1 MSNLLVTSNITL
13 NLQRPNSNVVV
24 YAKQYDMISRVVNAS
39 LVSGA
44 EVWDPPAGCEIV
56 VMYTKPDGKMGIYDV
71 ADGYP
76 EYSDQ
81 KTYEIGDRVIHNGY
95 IYSCQVAILVPEA
108 WTAGHWNFIS
118 TATPAVAKTGTGKIR
133 ITLAEQA
140 LNVEGN
146 VHVEISFYQSS
157 TRLTTLSFT
166 ISVEK
171 GVPNDDALKSDN
183 YFNILSGMIQ
193 NLLGASSYPPQID
206 PTTRNWIIWNADKMP
221 PGPEVTDYSSV
232 GPQGIKGD
240 KGDQGWSI
248 VSVTK
253 TGGTGAEGTIDTY
266 TMRNNNPSTSQQVVG
281 TFNVYN
287 GRDGRGAK
295 GSRVPLAD
303 GGTGSAGELETYSS
317 EDHQHPL
324 NVSDDTPQGITS
336 MASAGEAT
344 TYARSDHSHPFGD
357 IIDYI
362 YPVGSIYL
370 SLNEEFNP
378 NVAYGGEWEL
388 ISNRFLVGAGDLYDL
403 EDTGGEAE
411 HTLTSAESGQK
422 AVSIASSGGHSH
434 TITTKYQKVFAAGTN
449 KDGYWGNG
457 TGSNTTMASIASGT
471 GTHTHSIAGSNA
483 AQPHNNMPPYLA
495 VYMWKRTA

>member
-1 MSNLLVTSNITL
+1 MSSLTIKSHITL
-13 NLQRPNSNVVV
+13 NVSRPNNNVVV
-24 YAKQYDMISRVVNAS
+24 YAKQFDKDSRTVDIKLVDGAS
-39 LVSGA
+39 
-44 EVWDPPAGCEIV
+44 VWDPPENCEMV
-56 VMYTKPDGKMGIYDV
+56 VMYTKPDGKLGVYDQLE
-71 ADGYP
+71 DN
-76 EYSDQ
+76 S
-81 KTYEIGDRVIHNGY
+81 
-95 IYSCQVAILVPEA
+95 
-108 WTAGHWNFIS
+108 
-118 TATPAVAKTGTGKIR
+118 TPAVTRIGTGEVLL
-133 ITLAEQA
+133 TLAEQA
-140 LNVEGN
+140 LTVAGN
-146 VHVEISFYQSS
+146 VLVEISFYTADLRS
-157 TRLTTLSFT
+157 TTLSFML
-166 ISVEK
+166 SVESA
-171 GVPNDDALKSDN
+171 VPKNEILESDN
-183 YFNILSGMIQ
+183 YFNILSELIQ
-193 NLLGASSYPPQID
+193 GLLGATTNPPQID
-206 PTTRNWIIWNADKMP
+206 SVTKNWMLWNQTLNRY
-221 PGPEVTDYSSV
+221 EVSEYSSI
-232 GPQGIKGD
+232 GTKGD
-240 KGDQGWSI
+240 KGDRGWSI

-378 NVAYGGEWEL
+378 NIAYGGEWEL

-403 EDTGGEAE
+403 GDTGGEAE

-422 AVSIASSGGHSH
+422 AVTIASSGGHSH
-434 TITTKYQKVFAAGTN
+434 TVTTKYSKVFAAGTN

-457 TGSNTTMASIASGT
+457 TGSNATMASIASGT
-471 GTHTHSIAGSNA
+471 GTHTHSIAGSDA
-483 AQPHNNMPPYLA
+483 AQAHNNMPPYLA